1 MQRRAIGP
9 VERKARKDLTV
20 FPKEYRDS
28 AIAAAYLEAARL
40 IDEGC
45 PAREFASVSREMRLA
60 YTQLVELGG
69 KQKPDSTVDMLRKK
83 REERD
88 ARYADGTGSST

>member
-1 MQRRAIGP
+1 MPRRATGP
-9 VERKARKDLTV
+9 VERKAKRDLTV
-20 FPKEYRDS
+20 FPAEYRNS

-69 KQKPDSTVDMLRKK
+69 KQKPDSTVDQLRKK

-88 ARYADGTGSST
+88 TRYAGGAASS